1 MQFVIWGAGERGRRL
16 YKQLTDKYIVAF
28 IDENLEVEVDN
39 LPIISLDE
47 YKANWCK
54 YPIIISFED
63 EKAGV
68 DILNNKGVNSFFKLT
83 DACGPYQEPY
93 QREYLKKYIKNYF
106 KHSKKYLIRGRSIH
120 AIMVAQWGRES
131 GADVYIDEDGFES
144 RFVVKQL
151 KKEGFC
157 LVRENDIEYDEILNC
172 DYATDTN
179 NYKGDVKEFFDL
191 DRRIADYDSKS
202 VKKFQNKHN
211 GEKCFI
217 VATGPSLRI
226 EDLNVLKENNI
237 DTFSMNEIYK
247 AYTNTC
253 WRPDYFV
260 AEDYVFLSSYR
271 KNKELN
277 KDDETVFLI
286 GDTNEDVC
294 KNNKKNEYIYH
305 VNYIRRDYDKTRF
318 ATDLTKGT
326 YAGGTVT
333 YECLQWAIYMGY
345 NEIYLLGVDFSYYGE
360 EKKNYAHFFEE
371 KVLTARPATEWV
383 YNSYVSAK
391 DYASQNNVKIYN
403 ATRGGKLEVFE
414 RVDFDSLFV

>member
-131 GADVYIDEDGFES
+131 GTDVYIDEDGFES

-179 NYKGDVKEFFDL
+179 NYKGDVKDFFDL
-191 DRRIADYDSKS
+191 DRRIADYDSKP
-202 VKKFQNKHN
+202 VKKFQNKHK

-247 AYTNTC
+247 AYTKTC

-333 YECLQWAIYMGY
+333 YACLQWAIYMGY